1 MSAIE
6 LKNIDILPVEQI
18 ANVADKK
25 VVIAIDGPSASGKG
39 TLGRM
44 LAGRLNYAYL
54 DTGSLYRA
62 VGLATLELQ
71 GDPSKIEDVRSA
83 IEIVLRNLTSELLA
97 SPFLRSP
104 EASSAASKV
113 AALPEVREAL
123 VNYQRDFAEN
133 PPNGVGGVILDGR
146 DIGTVI
152 CPDADLKFFITADVE
167 ERARRRFNEIKVDN
181 SSVTPADVLQ
191 DMQERD
197 LRDSTREVSPT
208 KAADDAHILDMTEK
222 SPAQGIDAMI
232 DVIKDKMLSDI
243 EAEV

>member
-1 MSAIE
+1 MSALE
-6 LKNIDILPVEQI
+6 LKNISNLSAAQTVG
-18 ANVADKK
+18 ATDKK

-44 LAGRLNYAYL
+44 LAERLNYAYL

-62 VGLATLELQ
+62 VGLATLELE

-104 EASSAASKV
+104 EASDASSKV

-123 VNYQRDFAEN
+123 VTYQRDFAEN

-152 CPDADLKFFITADVE
+152 CPDADMKFFITADVE
-167 ERARRRFNEIKVDN
+167 ERARRRFSELKVKN
-181 SSVTPADVLQ
+181 SSVTPTDVLK

-197 LRDSTREVSPT
+197 LRDSTREIAPT
-208 KAADDAHILDMTEK
+208 KAANDANIIDMTEK
-222 SPAQGIDAMI
+222 TPAEGVSSMISVMKDKILSEIDA
-232 DVIKDKMLSDI
+232 DV
-243 EAEV
+243 